1 MLEKK
6 KVINNIAIFYHYINK
21 IYFVLLDIGEPPSPN
36 SNSCSI
42 PHRKS
47 ASSGGRI
54 PIAHK
59 NGRQRNTMCKIWF
72 ACSRMGALTANLER
86 RNAFDF
92 CEGNTAD
99 VWEGFLLNQYSQ
111 SRSINMTLFTL

>member
-6 KVINNIAIFYHYINK
+6 KVINNTDTFYNSIN

-36 SNSCSI
+36 SKSCSI
-42 PHRKS
+42 PQRKS

-59 NGRQRNTMCKIWF
+59 NGRKRNRMCKIWF
-72 ACSRMGALTANLER
+72 VCSRMGALTANLDKR
-86 RNAFDF
+86 RNGFDF
-92 CEGNTAD
+92 CEG
-99 VWEGFLLNQYSQ
+99 EK
-111 SRSINMTLFTL
+111 

>member
-1 MLEKK
+1 M
-6 KVINNIAIFYHYINK
+6 FYNCIS

-42 PHRKS
+42 PQRKS

-59 NGRQRNTMCKIWF
+59 NGRKRNRMCKIWF
-72 ACSRMGALTANLER
+72 VCSRMGALTANLDKR

-92 CEGNTAD
+92 CEGKNNFH
-99 VWEGFLLNQYSQ
+99 VGRLPV
-111 SRSINMTLFTL
+111 

>member
-6 KVINNIAIFYHYINK
+6 KVINNTDIFYNYINN

-59 NGRQRNTMCKIWF
+59 NGRKRNMMCKIWF
-72 ACSRMGALTANLER
+72 VCSRMGVLTANLDKR
-86 RNAFDF
+86 RNVFEF
-92 CEGNTAD
+92 CDGKDN
-99 VWEGFLLNQYSQ
+99 
-111 SRSINMTLFTL
+111 